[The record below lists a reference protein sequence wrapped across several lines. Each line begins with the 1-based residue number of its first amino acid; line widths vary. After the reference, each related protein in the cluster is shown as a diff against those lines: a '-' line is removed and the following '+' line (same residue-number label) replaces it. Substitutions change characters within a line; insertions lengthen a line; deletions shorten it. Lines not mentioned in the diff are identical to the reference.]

1 MPSSLQGMPNN
12 INARLMAAAG
22 KCFGE
27 TDKRQQINNNNA
39 LERDAGNW
47 NWNQVQCAI
56 SPQGERGW
64 EEGGGKRKWRS
75 AGELADND
83 SH

>member
-1 MPSSLQGMPNN
+1 MLNN
-12 INARLMAAAG
+12 LNARLMAAAG

-39 LERDAGNW
+39 LARDASNW
-47 NWNQVQCAI
+47 NWNRVQCAI
-56 SPQGERGW
+56 SPMQKVKRGV
-64 EEGGGKRKWRS
+64 KRKGKGRRE
-75 AGELADND
+75 GELADND

>member
-1 MPSSLQGMPNN
+1 MFAPSSHYIDSLSSSSSTRTSLQGMPNN

-27 TDKRQQINNNNA
+27 TDKRQQINNNNS

-47 NWNQVQCAI
+47 NWNRVQCAI
-56 SPQGERGW
+56 SP
-64 EEGGGKRKWRS
+64 
-75 AGELADND
+75 
-83 SH
+83 

>member
-1 MPSSLQGMPNN
+1 MLNN
-12 INARLMAAAG
+12 LNARLMAAAG

-39 LERDAGNW
+39 LARDASNW
-47 NWNQVQCAI
+47 NWNRVQCAI
-56 SPQGERGW
+56 SPMLKGKK
-64 EEGGGKRKWRS
+64 GGKRKGEGRRE
-75 AGELADND
+75 GELADND

>member
-1 MPSSLQGMPNN
+1 MLTSLQGMPNY

-27 TDKRQQINNNNA
+27 TDKRQQINNNA

-47 NWNQVQCAI
+47 NWNRVQCAR
-56 SPQGERGW
+56 SPQDERGT
-64 EEGGGKRKWRS
+64 EKRRRT
-75 AGELADND
+75 GELADND